1 VKVLFDYSIFF
12 HQQHGGI
19 SRYFLN
25 LYKEFIQKEIDTKIL
40 APLHNN
46 TFLKDSNY
54 KSNLNLYIKKYPKN
68 TRKIFKFYNQTLTS
82 FYVNLYKP
90 EILHK
95 TFYEKNLN
103 KNKKVKK
110 ILTVMDLAHE
120 IYYKDYGFN
129 ENFKHKKLAIQNLDF
144 VICPSNKTKND
155 FLSYY
160 DFPEEN
166 IEVVYMGVEQFKN
179 CNIDNIKV
187 IDFPFLLY
195 VGSRDKYKNF
205 ISLVKAYSI
214 SNNLKKD
221 FKIVCFGGGKFNK
234 EELNLFKKL
243 NLDINS
249 IIQIN
254 GDDNQLLYLYKKAS
268 AFIFPSIIEGLGL
281 PPLEAMSQGCPVISS
296 NHPAILE
303 GVANAAETFDPIH
316 IEDIMQ
322 KIERVL
328 YDKTYTKTLIKKG
341 IERSKLFSW
350 KRCADETLDVYKKVY
365 SK

>member
-129 ENFKHKKLAIQNLDF
+129 ENFKHKKLAIQNLDYI
-144 VICPSNKTKND
+144 ICPSNKTKND
-155 FLSYY
+155 FLSFY
-160 DFPEEN
+160 DFPEEK
-166 IEVVYMGVEQFKN
+166 IEVVYMGIEQFLN
-179 CNIDNIKV
+179 CDIDNVKI
-187 IDFPFLLY
+187 INNPFLLF
-195 VGSRDKYKNF
+195 VGGRDKYKNF
-205 ISLVKAYSI
+205 INLVKAYSL
-214 SNNLKKD
+214 SSNLKKE
-221 FKIVCFGGGKFNK
+221 FIVICFGGGKFNK

-243 NLDINS
+243 KLDNN

-254 GDDNQLLYLYKKAS
+254 GDDNQLLYLYKNAS

-296 NHPAILE
+296 NHSAILE
-303 GVANAAETFDPIH
+303 GVGDAAETFDPIQ

-322 KIERVL
+322 KIEKVL
-328 YDKTYTKTLIKKG
+328 YDKTYTNTLIKKG

-350 KRCADETLDVYKKVY
+350 KKCANETLNVYKKI
-365 SK
+365 